1 MDHHTSTETHA
12 RAEPPLPSAIT
23 SVFWLGMDHLLE
35 NLKREL
41 NEDRGALGRNKQI
54 RDLLSPI
61 WDKQLSLNTRRML
74 YQLYREAASDIV
86 GKLQEERR
94 AEGQTEET
102 KPKTIPR
109 AIIRLI
115 VSHFEL
121 LAARDPA
128 ELSALV
134 TALGG
139 RNHRNRS
146 GLGALDMEH
155 RVHNLC
161 RSADGI
167 CRTSGKGLNNI
178 RLEETS

>member
-1 MDHHTSTETHA
+1 
-12 RAEPPLPSAIT
+12 
-23 SVFWLGMDHLLE
+23 MDHLLE

-115 VSHFEL
+115 VSRFEL
-121 LAARDPA
+121 LAA
-128 ELSALV
+128 
-134 TALGG
+134 
-139 RNHRNRS
+139 
-146 GLGALDMEH
+146 
-155 RVHNLC
+155 
-161 RSADGI
+161 
-167 CRTSGKGLNNI
+167 
-178 RLEETS
+178 